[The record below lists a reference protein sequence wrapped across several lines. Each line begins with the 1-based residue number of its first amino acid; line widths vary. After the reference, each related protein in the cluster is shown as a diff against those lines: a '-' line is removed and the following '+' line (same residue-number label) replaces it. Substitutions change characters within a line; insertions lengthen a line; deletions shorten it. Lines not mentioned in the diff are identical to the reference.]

1 MAYRSTRGATAAA
14 ATAAVLDK
22 DEARHPPSATDLVG
36 LSRGGVTTG
45 LERRTSAAAQRLPTK
60 ATAPPGEAYQHE
72 ERAYDELIRKVIVL
86 QIVEDRSSAPGRKI
100 ETIAELKQQ
109 LEGMCRTVFA
119 ALGRQQPES
128 AYQMALK
135 IELEDRGV
143 GVQQEAKIS
152 IAYRGI
158 AISSRRVDLLL
169 TLGDGSTAIVEMK
182 AVSTI
187 TKGTNLNAVHQLQ
200 YYLDVFDIN
209 HGFLVNFPHDAG
221 FPPPP
226 NGGIFRQEPICG
238 VVGPLSDVRV
248 RERKAGNV
256 GNGPEIVYFRRLS

>member
-1 MAYRSTRGATAAA
+1 MAYRGTRGAAAA
-14 ATAAVLDK
+14 ASAAVLEK
-22 DEARHPPSATDLVG
+22 DEARRHPQSAADRIG
-36 LSRGGVTTG
+36 FSRSRGTTG
-45 LERRTSAAAQRLPTK
+45 LEPRAPATAQRLPTK
-60 ATAPPGEAYQHE
+60 GKATSPPTEAYQQE
-72 ERAYDELIRKVIVL
+72 EETACDELTRRVIAL
-86 QIVEDRSSAPGRKI
+86 QVVDDRSCAPGRNI

-109 LEGMCRTVFA
+109 LEGICRAVFA
-119 ALGRQQPES
+119 TLGRQQTES

-135 IELEDRGV
+135 IDLEDRGV
-143 GVQQEAKIS
+143 TVQQEVKIS
-152 IAYRGI
+152 ITYRDI

-187 TKGTNLNAVHQLQ
+187 TKGTNVNAVHQLQ
-200 YYLDVFDIN
+200 YYLDVFDVN

-248 RERKAGNV
+248 RER
-256 GNGPEIVYFRRLS
+256 

>member
-1 MAYRSTRGATAAA
+1 MAYRGTRGAAAA
-14 ATAAVLDK
+14 ATAAVLEK
-22 DEARHPPSATDLVG
+22 DEHRHAQSAGDLVG
-36 LSRGGVTTG
+36 LSRDRVTAN
-45 LERRTSAAAQRLPTK
+45 LEPKTSTAAQNFPTK
-60 ATAPPGEAYQHE
+60 ATAPRREAYRQE
-72 ERAYDELIRKVIVL
+72 EATCDELTKRVMAL
-86 QIVEDRSSAPGRKI
+86 QVVDDRSSTPGRKI

-119 ALGRQQPES
+119 TLGRQQTES

-143 GVQQEAKIS
+143 AVQQEVKIS
-152 IAYRGI
+152 ITYRDI
-158 AISSRRVDLLL
+158 DISSRRVDLLL
-169 TLGDGSTAIVEMK
+169 TLRDGCTAIVEMK
-182 AVSTI
+182 AVSTL
-187 TKGTNLNAVHQLQ
+187 TKGNNLNAVHQLQ
-200 YYLDVFDIN
+200 YYLDVFDVN

-248 RERKAGNV
+248 RERKASNV
-256 GNGPEIVYFRRLS
+256 GNGPEIVYFRRVL